1 MMDQLKK
8 IFFGFFFIYFSFF
21 LFPFSSFSQSD
32 TTFFIEGKV
41 IDYRSKE
48 ALPFAHIYNP
58 VTQKGTISNGSGYYK
73 LTQGSFSDSIIV
85 SYIGYKK
92 QKIKFENGRTFY
104 PVFLEPSTNELE
116 EVVVMAKDNSYLFE
130 MIAKAKKNVSIG
142 TKTGKAYFDLKSYYD
157 NRQVEQVEAFYNAEV
172 NSYDPVNLSI
182 KIGRIALREY
192 NDKLFT
198 SLETS
203 RVFTMQQL
211 FKESDFFPI
220 SPLELNEK
228 KGKKY
233 FSAALLQKYADDDK
247 DSVFVIKF
255 FPKKD
260 SSDKF
265 ITTVWIKPYANLI
278 VKVKYEIIN
287 ATKHPFFP
295 LFKSDSIKSMDMEIT
310 KTFTT
315 IDKQPIINHI
325 DFIYSVDYKSRDK
338 NIYNVTTKALLHIF
352 DYGSKFDLPLFDFS
366 DNNISDY
373 RKINAIPHND
383 YFWNNYEGF
392 KMSDQYGE
400 NNEFFN
406 HPLSVTNKKIFSANK
421 YGPFGL
427 MEHPYVQWTGKRILF
442 KEKDTVQFE
451 DASSTQKPGFKA
463 LYYDLSVKVFLD
475 INYVGDS
482 LQIVSKTIFDPFE
495 SYFQLEMNRSVQ
507 CFINI
512 YFDLVEIERV
522 KLMKSITGS
531 DMKLETIKELHRK
544 SKQSIFYLKEKYFRE
559 TERGTKFDKLEKWN
573 KIVKKELGIDNVAL
587 FFNSG
592 N

>member
-1 MMDQLKK
+1 MKQLKK
-8 IFFGFFFIYFSFF
+8 IFFGCLILKLSIFNFHFSIA
-21 LFPFSSFSQSD
+21 QSD
-32 TTFFIEGKV
+32 TTFFIEGKI
-41 IDYRSKE
+41 IDYRTKQ

-73 LTQGSFSDSIIV
+73 LTQGSFTDSIIV
-85 SYIGYKK
+85 SYIGYKN
-92 QKIKFENGRTFY
+92 QKIKFEKGRTFY
-104 PVFLEPSTNELE
+104 SVFLEPSTNELE
-116 EVVVMAKDNSYLFE
+116 EVVVVAKDNSYLFDL
-130 MIAKAKKNVSIG
+130 IAKAKKNVSVG

-172 NSYDPVNLSI
+172 NNYDPVGLSI

-192 NDKLFT
+192 EEKLFT

-211 FKESDFFPI
+211 FKSSDYFPM
-220 SPLELNEK
+220 SPLELNGK

-233 FSAALLQKYADDDK
+233 FSAALLQKYADDEN
-247 DSVFVIKF
+247 DSVYVIRF
-255 FPKKD
+255 LPKKD

-265 ITTVWIKPYANLI
+265 ITTVWLKPDVNRI
-278 VKVKYEIIN
+278 IKVKYEIKKAAI
-287 ATKHPFFP
+287 HPFFP

-310 KTFTT
+310 KTFTSDKNKPL
-315 IDKQPIINHI
+315 IDHI
-325 DFIYSVDYKSRDK
+325 DFIYSINYKSRDQK
-338 NIYNVTTKALLHIF
+338 NYNVTTKALLHIF
-352 DYGSKFDLPLFDFS
+352 DYKSTFDLPFFEFS
-366 DNNISDY
+366 DNLISDY

-427 MEHPYVQWTGKRILF
+427 MEQPYVQWTGKRILF

-451 DASSTQKPGFKA
+451 DAPSVQHPGFKA
-463 LYYDLSVKVFLD
+463 LFYDLSVKVFLD
-475 INYVGDS
+475 INYFGDS

-512 YFDLVEIERV
+512 YFDLVEIERK
-522 KLMKSITGS
+522 KLMEEIAKS
-531 DMKLETIKELHRK
+531 DMKLETIQELHRK

-559 TERGTKFDKLEKWN
+559 TERGTKFDNLEKWN
-573 KIVKKELGIDNVAL
+573 KIVKKELGIDNVSL
-587 FFNSG
+587 FFNTG